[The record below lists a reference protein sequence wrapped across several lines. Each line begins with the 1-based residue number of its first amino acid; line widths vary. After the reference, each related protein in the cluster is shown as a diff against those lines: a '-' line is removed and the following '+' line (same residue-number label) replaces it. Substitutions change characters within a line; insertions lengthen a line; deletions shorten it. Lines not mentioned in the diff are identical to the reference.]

1 MNCACYRFSLSMQS
15 TQSQVS
21 LPILFN
27 DTARTLLIK
36 LVDNGKPYYIN
47 NGCRAVF
54 YAQKA
59 DGNILINDCVIEKN
73 AKIRYDFTAQTA
85 SAEGISKCEIRLYG
99 ANGRLI
105 TSPKFIMVVDSRV
118 VYDDQVIASY
128 NEFTTLDAIIATEQQ
143 RVEAEKARVEAEN
156 ARNER
161 TDEVIAAW
169 QDADRVFIASYGTT
183 TCEEIFQELQNG
195 KSIICRWGSSFY
207 LLTAF
212 TPNGAYFGGVN
223 LSGNNVVITCEWRT
237 NAWSN
242 TITETINEEEF
253 EEMLATS
260 DKRFETLEGKVADL
274 LYEAIAITAFSNNV
288 NTAEIGSVIDTV
300 AIAWTLSKTP
310 EALTLDGEALDIN
323 SEGVSL
329 SGLGLTADKTWT
341 LAATD
346 ERDASASRNT
356 FIKFLNGVYYGVLA
370 EDAAIDSATVL
381 TLTRK
386 LQSGKTITF
395 TVTAG
400 STQKIAFALPV
411 RYGTP
416 VFSVGG
422 FEGGF
427 ELAATLDFENGSGFT
442 EPYNIWLSSSTGLGN
457 TTVSVK

>member
-47 NGCRAVF
+47 DGCRAVF

-59 DGNILINDCVIEKN
+59 DGKILVNDCVIEKN

-161 TDEVIAAW
+161 TEEVIAEW
-169 QDADRVFIASYGTT
+169 QDADRVFIADYGTT
-183 TCEEIFQELQNG
+183 TCEEMYQELQNG

-207 LLTAF
+207 ILTAF
-212 TPNGAYFGGVN
+212 TPLGAYFSGVGS
-223 LSGNNVVITCEWRT
+223 SGNNVVIICEWET
-237 NAWSN
+237 NAWSH
-242 TITETINEEEF
+242 TITETI
-253 EEMLATS
+253 
-260 DKRFETLEGKVADL
+260 KRVETLEGKVADL
-274 LYEAIAITAFSNNV
+274 LYEAISITAFSNNV
-288 NTAEIGSVIDTV
+288 NTAELGSVIDTV
-300 AIAWTLSKTP
+300 ALAWALNKTP
-310 EALTLDGEALDIN
+310 VNLTLDGEEIDVG

-329 SGLGLTADKTWT
+329 SGLELSSDKTWT
-341 LAATD
+341 LAAAD
-346 ERDASASRNT
+346 EREATASRST
-356 FIKFLNGVYYGVLA
+356 SIKFLNGVYYGVLA
-370 EDAAIDSATVL
+370 EDATIDSATVL

-395 TVTAG
+395 AVTAG
-400 STQKIAFALPV
+400 STQKIAFALPA

-427 ELAATLDFENGSGFT
+427 ELATTFDFVNGSGYT
-442 EPYNIWLSSSTGLGN
+442 ESYNIWLSSRTGLGN